1 MRIDKTSNSTGK
13 LISNMKAGEVFFW
26 DERYFLVLHPSILI
40 NSQDIED
47 ESESKT
53 YPVVD
58 LESGILHLFF
68 DDAVQPLPDAILSV

>member
-26 DERYFLVLHPSILI
+26 ESQYWMVLHPRTLI

-58 LESGILHLFF
+58 LESGILHFVF
-68 DDAVQPLPDAILSV
+68 DDAVQPLPDATLSV